1 MPSNSTAPEIYRVS
15 LSDRATE
22 AMVPSPFSASISE
35 GAEINE
41 AVWAFYQDAKKKAAG
56 VKISMT
62 LSIKS
67 SKGVSASGVRLL
79 NRALSAG
86 LVPHRHSPGP
96 AHYLRYRAQLKA
108 RR

>member
-41 AVWAFYQDAKKKAAG
+41 AVWAFYQDAKKKE
-56 VKISMT
+56 
-62 LSIKS
+62 
-67 SKGVSASGVRLL
+67 
-79 NRALSAG
+79 
-86 LVPHRHSPGP
+86 
-96 AHYLRYRAQLKA
+96 A
-108 RR
+108 RRDFAVAYIIGKRLALKSP